1 MDWISVKK
9 RLPMI
14 GQVVCIAYDGLT
26 NKTTGEEQRPA
37 GSLIPAYNAE

>member
-14 GQVVCIAYDGLT
+14 GRVVCIAYNGLT
-26 NKTTGEEQRPA
+26 NKTTGEEK
-37 GSLIPAYNAE
+37 